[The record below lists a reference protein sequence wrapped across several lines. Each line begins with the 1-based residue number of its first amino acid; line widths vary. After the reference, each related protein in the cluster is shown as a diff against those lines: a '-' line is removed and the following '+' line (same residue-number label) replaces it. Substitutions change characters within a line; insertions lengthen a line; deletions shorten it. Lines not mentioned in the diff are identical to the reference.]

1 MKAMPPKAVLAPQPM
16 GYLNPW
22 LLEEAAETDFA
33 GLQSNFAPNSRAIA
47 ISCHCV

>member
-1 MKAMPPKAVLAPQPM
+1 MSSSEVTLTSKPPRAVLAPESM

-33 GLQSNFAPNSRAIA
+33 VL
-47 ISCHCV
+47 